1 MVFAIGFSQC
11 LQTSVYPE
19 HRPYGQQMMG
29 EVCQCFPVM
38 IIMHTSQALH
48 VFPRLFCQQRQHIPA
63 VLLIGK
69 ERSEVYGFH
78 VALYWFSLSTQGMVH
93 GGVQLVARERF
104 VKASGKAS
112 LHQFLFFPG
121 YMGGHCQYRNLLRVT
136 DVGAAQQV
144 EQLIAVHA
152 RHLDVGEQQIVLP
165 FAQSFHQFLHIL
177 AGVALQSH
185 TLQLP
190 LGQFQHHGIII
201 HGYQPYIFG
210 KTEWLLVA
218 VIVGLRGQGEGK
230 GNTEGSPLADL
241 TFQRDVALQQYHQL
255 AGNAQSKP
263 EAVLNICVGQS
274 AERLIDGILLFLA
287 DTCSRVA
294 HFQQHVPFC
303 ISDQKRDTA
312 FLRKLDGVAHQVLAD
327 LQYPFLVT
335 RNEYVLSLEIGLQV
349 YSLFLRCQQEHAFQ
363 LVGNTLGQEHCLIDS
378 VLS

>member
-1 MVFAIGFSQC
+1 M
-11 LQTSVYPE
+11 
-19 HRPYGQQMMG
+19 
-29 EVCQCFPVM
+29 
-38 IIMHTSQALH
+38 
-48 VFPRLFCQQRQHIPA
+48 
-63 VLLIGK
+63 
-69 ERSEVYGFH
+69 
-78 VALYWFSLSTQGMVH
+78 
-93 GGVQLVARERF
+93 
-104 VKASGKAS
+104 
-112 LHQFLFFPG
+112 
-121 YMGGHCQYRNLLRVT
+121 
-136 DVGAAQQV
+136 
-144 EQLIAVHA
+144 
-152 RHLDVGEQQIVLP
+152 
-165 FAQSFHQFLHIL
+165 
-177 AGVALQSH
+177 
-185 TLQLP
+185 P

-218 VIVGLRGQGEGK
+218 VIVALRGQGEGK
-230 GNTEGSPLADL
+230 GNTEGCPLAYL
-241 TFQRDVALQQYHQL
+241 AFQRDVALQQYHQL
-255 AGNAQSKP
+255 AGNAQSKS